1 MLALVS
7 LADAAAAAT
16 AFGVFFAAWA
26 LFLQRGQERTQFE
39 DSIVQQYR
47 ELMKPELLANA
58 SVSGFL
64 DDLPESERKRLR
76 QIYLYLDLC
85 NEQVFLRAIGR
96 VSRSTW
102 KVQWSQGI
110 GANLRGDTAIA
121 AAWRLIKEN
130 TDDFHE
136 LRAFEWNDWRDP
148 RYWEPLWRRTF
159 IRFGLTTLR
168 VPYRPP

>member
-1 MLALVS
+1 MLALAS

-16 AFGVFFAAWA
+16 ALGVFFAAWA

-39 DSIVQQYR
+39 DAIVQQYR
-47 ELMKPELLANA
+47 NLIRPELLANA
-58 SVSGFL
+58 TVGGL
-64 DDLPESERKRLR
+64 LEDLPESERKRVR

-102 KVQWSQGI
+102 RVQWSEGI
-110 GANLRGDTAIA
+110 RTNVRGNADIE
-121 AAWRLIKEN
+121 AAWRLVKEN

-136 LRAFEWNDWRDP
+136 LRAFEQNDWQDP
-148 RYWEPLWRRTF
+148 RYWEPLWRRAL
-159 IRFGLTTLR
+159 IRFGLATLR
-168 VPYRPP
+168 TPYRPG